1 MGRRK
6 KASKKVSADTA
17 ESAAATGGGVRGRK
31 ADPVETARR
40 VAVLK
45 RVEGGEISNNQAA
58 DELGLKIGTWAVWK
72 SNYLKRQG
80 GGKAKVKAKAAKA
93 AKPAKAAKAPKAKG
107 GDALK
112 AARAAKAAKAAKA
125 ASTGAPSLAGLQ
137 DLVAHLQG
145 VQEFGQALKAQL
157 QQLADLVERQFPS

>member
-6 KASKKVSADTA
+6 KASKKASADTA

-80 GGKAKVKAKAAKA
+80 GGKAKAKAAKA
-93 AKPAKAAKAPKAKG
+93 AKPAKAAKAPKAKR

>member
-6 KASKKVSADTA
+6 KASKKASADTA
-17 ESAAATGGGVRGRK
+17 ATAAASGGVRGRK

-40 VAVLK
+40 VAALK
-45 RVEGGEISNNQAA
+45 RVESGEISNNQAA

-80 GGKAKVKAKAAKA
+80 GGKAKPKAAKA
-93 AKPAKAAKAPKAKG
+93 AKAAKAPKAKR

-125 ASTGAPSLAGLQ
+125 TATTGTGSLAGLQ

-157 QQLADLVERQFPS
+157 QELADLVERQFPG